1 MSKIRKYRNVL
12 TPQSIANI
20 SQINLIF
27 TISEGRRLEQRKAIL
42 RSYFSFYFILMFRK
56 RNCIHS
62 LSNALFT
69 PLALPL
75 SIIRIMYPL
84 VFKQRVMRV
93 MCHSTLSPVNNSW
106 LGLAADLARA
116 PALYKYDRIWR
127 EPDRVIQSSYHH
139 TERINN
145 SFTYWQRPML
155 VFLAIFISSLYQLC
169 VASEPVGTLL
179 GNN

>member
-1 MSKIRKYRNVL
+1 MEKQNEEAGPHPQKFLSYCHFGEFVCRKSKEDFYIYTFRISHVQNTKIQKC
-12 TPQSIANI
+12 PQSIANI

-69 PLALPL
+69 PLPLPL

-84 VFKQRVMRV
+84 VCGRQAESYERFVPLF
-93 MCHSTLSPVNNSW
+93 LSPVNNSW

-116 PALYKYDRIWR
+116 PSLYKYDR
-127 EPDRVIQSSYHH
+127 
-139 TERINN
+139 N
-145 SFTYWQRPML
+145 
-155 VFLAIFISSLYQLC
+155 
-169 VASEPVGTLL
+169 
-179 GNN
+179 